1 MADQR
6 DSLALEEPESD
17 LERFYTVF
25 AGSPEEDV
33 AYAKVFWNS
42 VALHPPLES
51 RLISGDIKQR
61 LKVAHPAQPT
71 KNLVHLLPVEDPQ
84 CEQLFLQAR
93 EQKKAE
99 ERSRYLMR
107 KEMISAAYKPKTNSE
122 LQRPTTPNYE
132 NETLETMKA
141 LQRFE

>member
-107 KEMISAAYKPKTNSE
+107 AKKREEIIALMRK
-122 LQRPTTPNYE
+122 QRE
-132 NETLETMKA
+132 ERIKA
-141 LQRFE
+141 NNTKL